1 MSVAN
6 ASNRFSFDMY
16 KEVLKEKSP
25 KGEMSSLVAKL
36 VGKPGENL
44 VISASSVSTVLA
56 MLGFGARGETLKQ
69 MTDALF
75 LPHDRAASTGYR
87 CLLPQLESKDFTL
100 AVANKIF
107 LGIGFSPK
115 ESFLDIVRNDFNS
128 EVAEVNFKRKEKAA
142 RTINRWVEKETR
154 EKIKN
159 LIRPDMVDEST
170 RVVLVNAIY
179 FKANWAKEF
188 DKRSTQKK
196 QFHTKAVKEE
206 LLVPMMTMKD
216 YFYVSYFV

>member
-1 MSVAN
+1 M
-6 ASNRFSFDMY
+6 
-16 KEVLKEKSP
+16 
-25 KGEMSSLVAKL
+25 
-36 VGKPGENL
+36 
-44 VISASSVSTVLA
+44 SASSVSTVLA
-56 MLGFGARGETLKQ
+56 MLGVGARGETLKQ

-75 LPHDRAASTGYR
+75 LPHGRAAGTGYR

-107 LGIGFSPK
+107 LGKGFSPK

-128 EVAEVNFKRKEKAA
+128 EVAEVNFKRKKKAA